1 MNSSDNHFT
10 SRRNFVGVITKSMGF
25 SVLLAPSGID
35 LLSNGLWKVQRAFTV
50 GEVIDLFLKEIPG
63 APFEKT
69 VDTLKS
75 GSKSQQVTGIV
86 TTMFAT
92 VEIIRKA
99 IERKANFIIAHE
111 PTFYNHQDETSWLEK
126 DEVYRYKADLLQKH
140 NIAVWRCHDYIHS
153 HRPDGVRAGVVK
165 ALGWEKYVDA
175 DNPALITIPAIPL
188 KDLITHAKGRLG
200 ISNLRYAGDLSLFC
214 HRILLM
220 PGASGGRSQIEATG
234 KVKPDL
240 LMCGELSEWETAEY
254 IRDARLKSQ
263 KIALVI
269 LGHAASE
276 EPGLEWMASWLK
288 KALPGMRIE
297 HIASQN
303 PLSFI

>member
-1 MNSSDNHFT
+1 MQ
-10 SRRNFVGVITKSMGF
+10 VMAKSVGF
-25 SVLLAPSGID
+25 SVLLAAPGIG
-35 LLSNGLWKVQRAFTV
+35 LSNDLWKIKKSFTV

-75 GSKSQQVTGIV
+75 GNRNQEVTGIV

-92 VEIIRKA
+92 VEVIRKA
-99 IERKANFIIAHE
+99 IEVKANFIIAHE
-111 PTFYNHQDETSWLEK
+111 PTFYNHLDDTTWLEK

-140 NIAVWRCHDYIHS
+140 TIAVWRCHDYIHA
-153 HRPDGVRAGVVK
+153 HRPDGVRTGVIK

-175 DNPALITIPAIPL
+175 DNPALINMPAMSL
-188 KDLITHAKGRLG
+188 KELITHAKGKLD
-200 ISNLRYAGDLSLFC
+200 ISTLRYSGDLSLSC
-214 HRILLM
+214 RRVLLM
-220 PGASGGRSQIEATG
+220 PGASGGRSQVEAVG

-254 IRDARLKSQ
+254 IRDARSKGQ

-276 EPGLEWMASWLK
+276 EPGLVWMETWLK
-288 KALPGMRIE
+288 QALPGMKIV
-297 HIASQN
+297 HIAAHN
-303 PLSFI
+303 PLAFI